1 VPAQE
6 ETMTEND
13 SMLKLSEDRT
23 MNDVPGQTILSDT
36 VLETIAG
43 IATREVEGVYMLG
56 KGALRNVIGKVTG
69 TSDTT
74 QGVSAEVGKK
84 EVAIDLEMIV
94 EYGYNIKD
102 VANQVRK
109 LVADRIQQMTGLK
122 VKEINI
128 KIHDI
133 HFKTN
138 EAPAKARVE

>member
-1 VPAQE
+1 
-6 ETMTEND
+6 MTEND

>member
-1 VPAQE
+1 MSE
-6 ETMTEND
+6 HETDLSIDTEDGGVMSNLD
-13 SMLKLSEDRT
+13 I
-23 MNDVPGQTILSDT
+23 PGQTILSDT

-94 EYGYNIKD
+94 EYGFNIKD
-102 VANQVRK
+102 VAAKVRK
-109 LVADRIQQMTGLK
+109 LVAERIHQMTGLRI
-122 VKEINI
+122 KEINI
-128 KIHDI
+128 KVHDI
-133 HFKTN
+133 HYKLPETVVKS
-138 EAPAKARVE
+138 PRVE